1 MLGRSE
7 DTSGVFVQREPAET
21 TGDLKKM
28 NNRTLLHQEKDD
40 MGTKEPPHSRGPG
53 T

>member
-21 TGDLKKM
+21 TGDLKTKY
-28 NNRTLLHQEKDD
+28 RKLLHQEKDD